1 MATKTITQS
10 TPMTTQQAATPS
22 QASYPTQTNS
32 TTTNTLTTNGNYSGI
47 VTIGPSIT
55 TTSTYTTTATT
66 NWFNYYGRA
75 KTKMFKLGGR
85 KICIWNYDNKY
96 FMVDNVNF
104 SFETTGTTVH
114 LNVSTLGQSQMKTL
128 DELRNYIKTMK
139 IYYLKAKEF
148 EKQLNMSGDFA

>member
-10 TPMTTQQAATPS
+10 TTTTQLAAAPS
-22 QASYPTQTNS
+22 QASYPTQTNN
-32 TTTNTLTTNGNYSGI
+32 TNTITTNGNYSGI
-47 VTIGPSIT
+47 VTVGPSV
-55 TTSTYTTTATT
+55 TTSTYATTAAST
-66 NWFNYYGRA
+66 WYYNYYDKA
-75 KTKMFKLGGR
+75 KTRFFKLGGR

-96 FMVDNVNF
+96 FMVDDVNF
-104 SFETTGTTVH
+104 SFATTGTTVH
-114 LNVSTLGQSQMKTL
+114 LNVTTLGQTRMNSL

>member
-10 TPMTTQQAATPS
+10 TTTTQLAAAPS
-22 QASYPTQTNS
+22 QASYPTQTNN
-32 TTTNTLTTNGNYSGI
+32 TNTITTNGNNSGI
-47 VTIGPSIT
+47 VTFGPSVI
-55 TTSTYTTTATT
+55 TTSTYATTAA
-66 NWFNYYGRA
+66 WYNYYDRA
-75 KTKMFKLGGR
+75 KTKFFKLGGR

-114 LNVSTLGQSQMKTL
+114 LNIITSCQTRMNTL

-139 IYYLKAKEF
+139 VYYLKAKEF

>member
-10 TPMTTQQAATPS
+10 TTTTQLAAAPS
-22 QASYPTQTNS
+22 QASYTTQTNN
-32 TTTNTLTTNGNYSGI
+32 TNSLTTNGSGI
-47 VTIGPSIT
+47 VTLGPSVI
-55 TTSTYTTTATT
+55 TTSTYATTAA
-66 NWFNYYGRA
+66 NWYYNYYDKA
-75 KTKMFKLGGR
+75 KTRFFKLGGR

-96 FMVDNVNF
+96 FMVDDVNF
-104 SFETTGTTVH
+104 SFATTGTTVH
-114 LNVSTLGQSQMKTL
+114 LNVTTLGQTRMNSL

>member
-10 TPMTTQQAATPS
+10 TTTTQLAAAPS
-22 QASYPTQTNS
+22 QASYPTQTNN
-32 TTTNTLTTNGNYSGI
+32 TNTITTNGNYSGI
-47 VTIGPSIT
+47 VTVGPSVI
-55 TTSTYTTTATT
+55 TTSTYATTAA
-66 NWFNYYGRA
+66 NWYYNYYDRA
-75 KTKMFKLGGR
+75 KTKFFKLGGR

-114 LNVSTLGQSQMKTL
+114 LNIITSCQTRMNTL

-139 IYYLKAKEF
+139 VYYLKAKEF